1 MIDPTRY
8 YLPAEAARALPR
20 PTHAS
25 TVWRWVLRGVRGR
38 RLASTVQGGRRLIQG
53 ADLLEF
59 IGGERQAA
67 QPTMTPRQAA
77 RASERAAA
85 ALDRAGW

>member
-1 MIDPTRY
+1 MIDPSRH
-8 YLPAEAARALPR
+8 YLPAELARALPR
-20 PTHAS
+20 PTHVS

-38 RLASTVQGGRRLIQG
+38 RLPSSIQGGRRLILG
-53 ADLLEF
+53 ADAIEF
-59 IGGERQAA
+59 LGGDRAAA
-67 QPTMTPRQAA
+67 QPTMTPRQAT